1 MKSLGKKIGLCLLM
15 LSMTAAQ
22 TGLAGTGQNVAE
34 AADKELAQKPYM
46 GWSSFSMQVY
56 EPSGNWISADS
67 IKKQSDA
74 MHEKLQSHG
83 YEYINIDAGWNGSMD
98 EYGRPVPST
107 ERYPD
112 GFQDVI
118 DYVHNNG
125 QKIGIYLIPGLSID
139 AYNQNLEIYGTAGEC
154 RMQDIAVQ
162 PLKIVDAW
170 NAYSYKIDF
179 SNPCAQKYIDSI
191 ADMLGEWGIDFVKFD
206 SVTPGSG
213 INNLSL
219 DARGDVEAWSKAL
232 ARHDIWFELSWA
244 LDHNYVDFWKKY
256 ANGWRIQW
264 DVEAYDSN
272 VGLTQWAN
280 IARLFPDAAVWW
292 RDAGPGGWNDFDS
305 LNVGNGAMDGLT
317 KDERQTAMT
326 FWAVSA
332 AQLYIGNDMTRLDD
346 YGLQLLTNDEVI
358 AVNQSGR
365 PAHPV
370 SMDTKQQVWY
380 ANNGDGT
387 YNVALFNLGS
397 RSAAVEVKWSDIGL
411 EGPASVRDL
420 WSHTELG
427 TFEDGYNAGALE
439 PHASR
444 MFKVTAKEGTSIVN
458 DDDTGL
464 RYTGSWQRNGGK
476 EQVPGS
482 QDMNISITDSSPAPG
497 EGEPGDGGQQGGGAG
512 GEAGADPSDPGTGS
526 GASVTRSV
534 YVNDS
539 NPAIAYSGSWSAS
552 TGRSAGDHR
561 ADVHYTEQNGDYF
574 QYTFSGTGIE
584 LLTEKDPAQ
593 GDMLVYLDDAAS
605 PDRVST
611 YTSGDKEAQQ
621 IVYSAT
627 GLAEG
632 EHTLRVVKD
641 SGQYMLLDALRI
653 TAGQLIN
660 PQAGSFD
667 KAPGNQADLVV
678 ALAAGSDSLLAI
690 TNNGVA
696 LLPGA
701 DYTADGSTVILNKEY
716 LFNQPSGRTELALS
730 FDGGSSELF
739 TVQITGSSTV
749 RYEQINNDDP
759 GITYNGSWSRS
770 TGRNMGDYK
779 DDVQYTEINGDS
791 FEYALS
797 GTGISLYTE
806 VDSSQGDMDIYVD
819 GEFKE
824 TVSAYRNGRLAQ
836 QNLYSISGLPEGIHT
851 LRAVKKSG
859 RFMLLDMLK
868 VEIPDLVNPVEAVFD
883 KAAAAQADI
892 DVTLLRQPGLFGGIR
907 KGSYTL
913 VEGTDY
919 TLSGSTVTLAKS
931 YLAAQPAGT
940 LTLTFEFSGDY
951 QNDVHYTEHDG
962 DYVEYAF
969 TGSGISLV
977 GPTGPELGDI
987 ELYVDGELRQTASA
1001 YSANRQILQSIVVI
1015 TGLEAGS
1022 HVLKAEKKSGSL
1034 MLADQLRITL
1044 PAANEGPGE
1053 EPTATPAPSVTPE
1066 PAATPEATATPQ
1078 PGATAQTGGNPA
1090 PAATASPA
1098 VTGTPTPSPAVA
1110 PSSTPG
1116 IAEEQHAA
1124 YAKGYPDGL
1133 FKPDQKINRAEMASL
1148 LFAAITPEAG
1158 GTAASFSDVS
1168 ADYWAAAAIS
1178 AVAEAGFMTG
1188 YSDGSFRPGKLITRA
1203 EMASLAAVLIPA
1215 DTADTAAGRGFPDIA
1230 GHWAEAA
1237 ILKAQGAGILSGYS
1251 DGSFKP
1257 GNPLTRAEAVTVIN
1271 RLTGRGPLRG
1281 MAVTPWRD
1289 VPLTHWAYADIMEA
1303 SVNHAWK
1310 PSDGGGE
1317 QFSGS

>member
-1 MKSLGKKIGLCLLM
+1 M

-497 EGEPGDGGQQGGGAG
+497 EGEPGTAGNREAELEGKLEQIRVIREQAAELRLPVQSMSTTAIRLLPTAAPGQPRP
-512 GEAGADPSDPGTGS
+512 ADLPET
-526 GASVTRSV
+526 
-534 YVNDS
+534 
-539 NPAIAYSGSWSAS
+539 
-552 TGRSAGDHR
+552 TGRMCTIR
-561 ADVHYTEQNGDYF
+561 
-574 QYTFSGTGIE
+574 
-584 LLTEKDPAQ
+584 
-593 GDMLVYLDDAAS
+593 
-605 PDRVST
+605 
-611 YTSGDKEAQQ
+611 
-621 IVYSAT
+621 
-627 GLAEG
+627 
-632 EHTLRVVKD
+632 
-641 SGQYMLLDALRI
+641 
-653 TAGQLIN
+653 
-660 PQAGSFD
+660 
-667 KAPGNQADLVV
+667 
-678 ALAAGSDSLLAI
+678 
-690 TNNGVA
+690 
-696 LLPGA
+696 
-701 DYTADGSTVILNKEY
+701 
-716 LFNQPSGRTELALS
+716 
-730 FDGGSSELF
+730 
-739 TVQITGSSTV
+739 
-749 RYEQINNDDP
+749 
-759 GITYNGSWSRS
+759 SR
-770 TGRNMGDYK
+770 
-779 DDVQYTEINGDS
+779 
-791 FEYALS
+791 
-797 GTGISLYTE
+797 
-806 VDSSQGDMDIYVD
+806 
-819 GEFKE
+819 
-824 TVSAYRNGRLAQ
+824 
-836 QNLYSISGLPEGIHT
+836 
-851 LRAVKKSG
+851 
-859 RFMLLDMLK
+859 
-868 VEIPDLVNPVEAVFD
+868 
-883 KAAAAQADI
+883 
-892 DVTLLRQPGLFGGIR
+892 
-907 KGSYTL
+907 
-913 VEGTDY
+913 
-919 TLSGSTVTLAKS
+919 
-931 YLAAQPAGT
+931 
-940 LTLTFEFSGDY
+940 
-951 QNDVHYTEHDG
+951 
-962 DYVEYAF
+962 
-969 TGSGISLV
+969 
-977 GPTGPELGDI
+977 
-987 ELYVDGELRQTASA
+987 
-1001 YSANRQILQSIVVI
+1001 
-1015 TGLEAGS
+1015 
-1022 HVLKAEKKSGSL
+1022 
-1034 MLADQLRITL
+1034 
-1044 PAANEGPGE
+1044 
-1053 EPTATPAPSVTPE
+1053 
-1066 PAATPEATATPQ
+1066 
-1078 PGATAQTGGNPA
+1078 
-1090 PAATASPA
+1090 
-1098 VTGTPTPSPAVA
+1098 TGTIFSIPLAVR
-1110 PSSTPG
+1110 
-1116 IAEEQHAA
+1116 E
-1124 YAKGYPDGL
+1124 
-1133 FKPDQKINRAEMASL
+1133 
-1148 LFAAITPEAG
+1148 
-1158 GTAASFSDVS
+1158 
-1168 ADYWAAAAIS
+1168 
-1178 AVAEAGFMTG
+1178 
-1188 YSDGSFRPGKLITRA
+1188 
-1203 EMASLAAVLIPA
+1203 
-1215 DTADTAAGRGFPDIA
+1215 
-1230 GHWAEAA
+1230 
-1237 ILKAQGAGILSGYS
+1237 LSC
-1251 DGSFKP
+1251 
-1257 GNPLTRAEAVTVIN
+1257 
-1271 RLTGRGPLRG
+1271 
-1281 MAVTPWRD
+1281 
-1289 VPLTHWAYADIMEA
+1289 
-1303 SVNHAWK
+1303 
-1310 PSDGGGE
+1310 
-1317 QFSGS
+1317 

>member
-1 MKSLGKKIGLCLLM
+1 MKSLGKKIRLVLL
-15 LSMTAAQ
+15 LLIMTAGQ
-22 TGLAGTGQNVAE
+22 TGLAGTRQNVAE

-74 MHEKLQSHG
+74 MHEKLQPHG

-98 EYGRPVPST
+98 EYGRPLPST

-139 AYNQNLEIYGTAGEC
+139 AYNQDLEIYGTGGEC
-154 RMQDIAVQ
+154 RVRDIAAQ

-179 SNPCAQKYIDSI
+179 SNPCAQKYVESI

-219 DARGDVEAWSKAL
+219 DSRGDVEAWSKAL

-305 LNVGNGAMDGLT
+305 LNVGNAAMDGLT
-317 KDERQTAMT
+317 RDERQTAMT

-358 AVNQSGR
+358 AVNQAGR

-370 SMDTKQQVWY
+370 STDTKQQVWY

-397 RSAAVEVKWSDIGL
+397 RSAAVNVKWNDIGL

-420 WSHTELG
+420 WSHSELG
-427 TFEDGYNAGALE
+427 TFNDGYSAGLLE

-444 MFKVTAKEGTSIVN
+444 MFKVTAKEGVSVVN

-464 RYTGSWQRNGGK
+464 RYTGDWQRNGGQ
-476 EQVPGS
+476 EQMPGS
-482 QDMNISITDSSPAPG
+482 QDLQLTITDSTPDPG
-497 EGEPGDGGQQGGGAG
+497 TEVPGDGGQPGGGAEGEPGAG
-512 GEAGADPSDPGTGS
+512 GGATVS
-526 GASVTRSV
+526 RSV

-539 NPAIAYSGSWSAS
+539 NPGIIYSGSWSAS

-561 ADVHYTEQNGDYF
+561 GDVHYTEQNGDYF
-574 QYTFSGTGIE
+574 RYTFTGTGIE
-584 LLTEKDPAQ
+584 LLTEKDSSQ
-593 GDMLVYLDDAAS
+593 GDMLVYLDDAVI

-611 YTSGDKEAQQ
+611 YTPGNKEAQQ
-621 IVYSAT
+621 IVYSAS

-632 EHTLRVVKD
+632 EHTLKVVKD

-653 TAGQLIN
+653 TAGQLMN
-660 PQAGSFD
+660 PLAGNFD
-667 KAPGNQADLVV
+667 KGSGKQADLEIT
-678 ALAAGSDSLLAI
+678 LAAGTDSLLEI
-690 TNNGVA
+690 TNGGTP
-696 LLPGA
+696 LQPGA
-701 DYTADGSTVILNKEY
+701 DYNADGNKVTVKKEY
-716 LFNQPSGRTELALS
+716 LVNQPSAGAELLFS
-730 FDGGSSELF
+730 FDGGSSEKF

-749 RYEQINNDDP
+749 RYELVNNDDAA
-759 GITYNGSWSRS
+759 ITYNGSWSRS
-770 TGRNMGDYK
+770 TGRGMGDYK
-779 DDVQYTEINGDS
+779 DDVQYTEMNGDS
-791 FEYALS
+791 FEYDFS

-806 VDSSQGDMDIYVD
+806 TDSSQGDMDIYID

-824 TVSAYRNGRLAQ
+824 TVSAYHNGRQAQ
-836 QNLYSISGLPEGIHT
+836 QNLFSVSGLPEGIHT
-851 LRAVKKSG
+851 LKAVKKSG
-859 RFMLLDMLK
+859 SFMLLDMLK
-868 VEIPDLVNPVEAVFD
+868 VEIPDLINPVEADFD
-883 KAAAAQADI
+883 KAAGAGTDI
-892 DVTLLRQPGLFGGIR
+892 EITLLRRPELFGGIR
-907 KGSYTL
+907 QGAYQLEKGK
-913 VEGTDY
+913 DY
-919 TLSGSTVTLAKS
+919 TITGSTVTLS
-931 YLAAQPAGT
+931 QDYLSARPAGT
-940 LTLTFEFSGDY
+940 LSLTFEFGGDY
-951 QNDVHYTEHDG
+951 QNDVHYSEQDG
-962 DYVEYAF
+962 DFFEYAF
-969 TGSGISLV
+969 TGSGIALA
-977 GPTGPELGDI
+977 GPTGPALGDI
-987 ELYVDGELRQTASA
+987 ELYVDGELLQTVSA
-1001 YSANRQILQSIVVI
+1001 HSENRQILQSLAVI
-1015 TGLEAGS
+1015 SGLDEGR
-1022 HVLKAEKKSGSL
+1022 HVLKVVKKSGGY
-1034 MLADQLRITL
+1034 MLVDQLRITL
-1044 PAANEGPGE
+1044 AAEDDGSGE
-1053 EPTATPAPSVTPE
+1053 EPGETPAPTPAATPE
-1066 PAATPEATATPQ
+1066 PAATPAPTATVQ
-1078 PGATAQTGGNPA
+1078 PGGNPA
-1090 PAATASPA
+1090 PAVTVSPAATVTPA
-1098 VTGTPTPSPAVA
+1098 VTPA
-1110 PSSTPG
+1110 PSGAPG
-1116 IAEEQHAA
+1116 TAVDGHMPHTA
-1124 YAKGYPDGL
+1124 YAKGYPGGL
-1133 FKPDQKINRAEMASL
+1133 FKPDQKITRAEMAAL
-1148 LFAAITPEAG
+1148 LFAALPPQTTG
-1158 GTAASFSDVS
+1158 AAPSFTDVNK
-1168 ADYWAAAAIS
+1168 DHWAAAAVS
-1178 AVAEAGFMTG
+1178 GVAGAGLMTG
-1188 YSDGSFRPGKLITRA
+1188 YSDGTFRPGQLITRA
-1203 EMASLAAVLIPA
+1203 ELASLAAAFLPA
-1215 DTADTAAGRGFPDIA
+1215 DSAAGRGFTDVA
-1230 GHWAEAA
+1230 GHWAAAA
-1237 ILKAQGAGILSGYS
+1237 ILKAQGAGVLSGYS

-1257 GNPLTRAEAVTVIN
+1257 RNPLTRAEVVTVIN
-1271 RLTGRGPLRG
+1271 RLTGRGPLHG
-1281 MAVTPWRD
+1281 ITASPWRD

-1303 SVNHAWK
+1303 SVDHVWK
-1310 PSDGGGE
+1310 PADGSGE
-1317 QFSGS
+1317 QLSES